1 VYYSSIRKEDIEP
14 KYLHINPPPMMTTM
28 LMLGFDPF
36 SSIAHFFIRAINQLT
51 LFLIMMNSTSN
62 VDLADQM
69 RRLTM
74 GYQQSADDTLSSWPS
89 SASFELDCSSD
100 MTFELDCSKFDNLS
114 SSATPSLANS
124 SYSSQGSTSSTST
137 NSCSTT
143 SSLSRKRGVQNLSTL
158 VDTPTNYGGT
168 MSALPRLSYES
179 TPNAWGYFVDT
190 PQS

>member
-1 VYYSSIRKEDIEP
+1 
-14 KYLHINPPPMMTTM
+14 
-28 LMLGFDPF
+28 
-36 SSIAHFFIRAINQLT
+36 
-51 LFLIMMNSTSN
+51 MMNSTSN

-69 RRLTM
+69 RRLAM
-74 GYQQSADDTLSSWPS
+74 GYHQQSALSEDDTLSSWPS

-100 MTFELDCSKFDNLS
+100 MTFELDCSKFDNLT

-137 NSCSTT
+137 NSCGSPTP
-143 SSLSRKRGVQNLSTL
+143 SLSRKRGVQNLSTL

-168 MSALPRLSYES
+168 MSALPRLPYES

-190 PQS
+190 PHS